1 MLDLRM
7 GRHINTGRW
16 VEVSA
21 RDDDDD
27 DDDNDDDDDD
37 VDDDDYNQEPI
48 PLSGQLSRSCD
59 TAISPTSYCFN
70 PTNQPAKP

>member
-7 GRHINTGRW
+7 GGNINTGSW

-27 DDDNDDDDDD
+27 DDNKSGAHT
-37 VDDDDYNQEPI
+37 QEGATRE
-48 PLSGQLSRSCD
+48 L
-59 TAISPTSYCFN
+59 
-70 PTNQPAKP
+70 